1 VEGHDVA
8 VGQADSASFRW
19 LAARYA
25 RPYSP
30 AIALMVGAT
39 LTANVLTVLQP
50 AILAAILADLSG
62 TSTRPIPPGT
72 SAFDLNYLGV
82 RVSQWVARQA
92 GAGLDVL
99 ILFGVLFVAAAIVI
113 AVMNYLAESTAAWLR
128 GHIGRAIQQDLLQ
141 HLLKQDMTFFAKR
154 RAGELIAR
162 VTSDATGTAQA
173 LGPLIRS
180 LVHNLVQIAAYA
192 GYLFSTS
199 AWLSAGAVLLLGVQF
214 GLTQALKRPTRR
226 LVREETD
233 TTAAFY
239 AVLQEA
245 FTSIRV
251 TKSFG
256 AERFELAK
264 LRAAT
269 DRVLESIWR
278 RGRVEKLEM
287 PARSVLDSL
296 AVLGIFLIAIAQLRA
311 GDLTFQGLI
320 LFIYVARSLVTPIN
334 QLATSALWIQS
345 TGAASSR
352 IQELLGET
360 ARIVDGQTIKQTFER
375 SLRIEDV
382 SFAYDG
388 QPAIDRLS
396 LEIRKGELVAL
407 VGPSGAG
414 KSTLADLLLRLYDPD
429 TGRVLIDG
437 VDLRALRQREYR
449 HLFGVV
455 SQENLLFHDTVRNN
469 IRYGRDDLTDQ
480 AVEEA
485 ARAANAHDFITRLP
499 LGYDTVVGDRGVRL
513 SGGERQ
519 RVAIARALV
528 HQPQILILD
537 EATSALDSESE
548 RLVQQAIDRVV
559 ERTTALVIA
568 HRLST
573 VTHAD
578 RIVVLSG
585 GRIEA
590 IGRHEQLLETSAT
603 YRRFCELQFER
614 PVGATDRS

>member
-1 VEGHDVA
+1 MAVERG
-8 VGQADSASFRW
+8 SFRW

-25 RPYSP
+25 APRSG

-39 LTANVLTVLQP
+39 LVANILTVLQP

-62 TSTRPIPPGT
+62 AAGRPIPAGT
-72 SAFDLNYLGV
+72 SLFNLNYLGV
-82 RVSQWVARQA
+82 RVSHWAGQQA
-92 GAGLDVL
+92 GSGRDVL
-99 ILFGVLFVAAAIVI
+99 VMFGVLYVAASVLVALF
-113 AVMNYLAESTAAWLR
+113 NYLAESTAAWLR
-128 GHIGRAIQQDLLQ
+128 AQIGRAIQMDLLR
-141 HLLKQDMTFFAKR
+141 HLLQQDMAFFTRR
-154 RAGELIAR
+154 RAGELISR

-180 LVHNLVQIAAYA
+180 LVHNVVQIAAYA
-192 GYLFSTS
+192 GYLFTTS
-199 AWLSAGAVLLLGVQF
+199 AWLSAGAVVLIALQF

-226 LVREETD
+226 LVLEETD
-233 TTAAFY
+233 TTAGFL

-245 FTSIRV
+245 FTSVRV

-256 AERFELAK
+256 AERFEFAK
-264 LRAAT
+264 LQGAA
-269 DRVLESIWR
+269 DRVVASLWR
-278 RGRVEKLEM
+278 RGRVEKFEM

-296 AVLGIFLIAIAQLRA
+296 AVLGIFLIAVAQLRA
-311 GDLTFQGLI
+311 GALTFQGLL

-345 TGAASSR
+345 TGAASGR
-352 IQELLGET
+352 IQELLAERPHIIDGET
-360 ARIVDGQTIKQTFER
+360 IKTGFDR
-375 SLRIEDV
+375 SIRFDDV
-382 SFAYDG
+382 AFAYEAADG
-388 QPAIDRLS
+388 RRAIDGLT

-414 KSTLADLLLRLYDPD
+414 KSTLADLLLRLYDPAA
-429 TGRVLIDG
+429 GRVLIDG
-437 VDLRALRQREYR
+437 LDLRSLRQREYR

-499 LGYDTVVGDRGVRL
+499 LGYDTIVGDRGVRL

-528 HQPQILILD
+528 HHPEILILD

-559 ERTTALVIA
+559 ESTTALVIA

-578 RIVVLSG
+578 RIVVLDN

-590 IGRHEQLLETSAT
+590 IGRHDQLLETSAT

-614 PVGATDRS
+614 PIGAADL

>member
-1 VEGHDVA
+1 MAAERG
-8 VGQADSASFRW
+8 SFRW

-25 RPYSP
+25 APRSGV
-30 AIALMVGAT
+30 IAFMIAAT
-39 LTANVLTVLQP
+39 LAANILTVLQP

-62 TSTRPIPPGT
+62 AAAQPIPAGT
-72 SAFDLNYLGV
+72 SLFDLNYLGV
-82 RVSQWVARQA
+82 RVSQWVAQRTGSA
-92 GAGLDVL
+92 RDVL
-99 ILFGVLFVAAAIVI
+99 VLFGVLYVAASVLV
-113 AVMNYLAESTAAWLR
+113 AVFNYLAESTAAWLR
-128 GHIGRAIQQDLLQ
+128 AQIGRAIQMDLLR
-141 HLLKQDMTFFAKR
+141 HLLAQDMAFFNRR
-154 RAGELIAR
+154 RAGELISR

-180 LVHNLVQIAAYA
+180 LVHNAIQIAAYA
-192 GYLFSTS
+192 GYLFNTS
-199 AWLSAGAVLLLGVQF
+199 AWLSAGAAVLIAVQF

-226 LVREETD
+226 LVREDSD
-233 TTAAFY
+233 TTAGFL

-245 FTSIRV
+245 FTSVRV

-256 AERFELAK
+256 AEKFELAK
-264 LRAAT
+264 LKAAA
-269 DRVLESIWR
+269 DQVVASLWK
-278 RGRVEKLEM
+278 RGRVEKLEL

-311 GDLTFQGLI
+311 GALTFQGLL

-345 TGAASSR
+345 TGAASGR
-352 IQELLGET
+352 IQELLAERSRISDGET
-360 ARIVDGQTIKQTFER
+360 IKTGFER
-375 SLRIEDV
+375 SLRLEEV
-382 SFAYDG
+382 SFAYEAADG
-388 QPAIDRLS
+388 RRAIDGLT

-429 TGRVLIDG
+429 AGRVLIDG
-437 VDLRALRQREYR
+437 VDLRTLRQREYR

-469 IRYGRDDLTDQ
+469 IRYGRDELSDE
-480 AVEEA
+480 AVEQA
-485 ARAANAHDFITRLP
+485 ARAANAHDFIARLP
-499 LGYDTVVGDRGVRL
+499 DGYDTVVGDRGVRL

-528 HQPQILILD
+528 HHPEILILD

-548 RLVQQAIDRVV
+548 RLVQQAIDRIVKN
-559 ERTTALVIA
+559 TTAIVIA

-573 VTHAD
+573 VAHAD
-578 RIVVLSG
+578 RIVVLDAG
-585 GRIEA
+585 GIEA
-590 IGRHEQLLETSAT
+590 IGRHDQLVETSPT

-614 PVGATDRS
+614 PAGALDRS